1 MIFTLSTSTISF
13 YVYIYIETY
22 PISDNESTTDSIDII
37 DTNIVK
43 LPQGEFNCK

>member
-13 YVYIYIETY
+13 YVYIETY

-43 LPQGEFNCK
+43 LSQGEFNCK